1 MTITGGCHCGAI
13 RYEARGEALTHALCH
28 CTDCRRHAGAPM
40 VGWTMY
46 AEAAVTITRGTPR
59 VYASSEHG
67 RRHFC
72 PDCGTGLFYANAA
85 MLPGIIDVQSSTCD
99 DPSAVP
105 PRIHIQTAERLP
117 WMTRLDELPEFE
129 RFPPPG

>member
-1 MTITGGCHCGAI
+1 MSITGGCHCGAI
-13 RYEARGEALTHALCH
+13 RYQADGEARTHALCH

-46 AEAAVTITRGTPR
+46 ALDAVEVLQGTPK

-72 PDCGTGLFYANAA
+72 PDCGTGLFYTNAVI
-85 MLPGIIDVQSSTCD
+85 LPGIIDIQSATYD
-99 DPSAVP
+99 NPEAVP
-105 PRIHIQTAERLP
+105 PRAHIQVAERIS
-117 WMTRLDELPEFE
+117 WMEKVHELPTFE
-129 RFPPPG
+129 RYSPRK